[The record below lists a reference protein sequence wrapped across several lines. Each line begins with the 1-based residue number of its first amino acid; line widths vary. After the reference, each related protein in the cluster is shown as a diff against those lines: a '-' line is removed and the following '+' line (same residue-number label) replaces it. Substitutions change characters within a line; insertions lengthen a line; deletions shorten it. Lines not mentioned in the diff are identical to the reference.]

1 MAQRYI
7 QVKQFMPENKG
18 VLKIWRMNPG
28 PKRVFTQEGVEQRVA
43 ALLIEIDEAWPTNG
57 YKLVHVGGLNFNL
70 VWDEERAKEN
80 TEKFELEQAAKKL
93 EEMGMPVPVEGQ
105 YEGEK
110 IESFSRPPT
119 LAEVESGK
127 TDIQG
132 DSERRSRTEETDGA
146 ERAEDQGSIIA
157 RGLAGSSTAAE
168 GSDSQDRQS
177 SSADRELGDQPA
189 AVGTDVGGSDGSV
202 EDADH
207 VRVECVAPTE
217 ARVPD
222 AGVEL
227 A

>member
-7 QVKQFMPENKG
+7 QVKQFMPQNKG
-18 VLKIWRMNPG
+18 ILKIWRMNPG

-43 ALLIEIDEAWPTNG
+43 ALLVEIDEAWPTNG
-57 YKLVHVGGLNFNL
+57 YRLVHVGGLNFNL
-70 VWDEERAKEN
+70 VWDAERAKEN
-80 TEKFELEQAAKKL
+80 TERFELEQAAKKL
-93 EEMGMPVPVEGQ
+93 EEMGQPIEGF

-132 DSERRSRTEETDGA
+132 DTASEPRPEGDTGVVGSETEDHG
-146 ERAEDQGSIIA
+146 DVIA
-157 RGLAGSSTAAE
+157 RGLAGSSAAAE
-168 GSDSQDRQS
+168 GSDPQDRQS
-177 SSADRELGDQPA
+177 SPADRELGDQPA

-207 VRVECVAPTE
+207 VRVECPAPAE
-217 ARVPD
+217 AGVPD